1 MAERRQGAHTAR
13 GRWRWLLLGI
23 LAAGGALA
31 WHLWAIHWRPDP
43 QRWAVQGVAL
53 GSANQPIG
61 WASLPPQGVRFA
73 YIDAAH
79 GNRADA
85 GFTVLADGA
94 RAAGLRT
101 GAIHHFSLCV
111 GAGDQAA
118 AFVQLVPRDASSLPP
133 VVLVEDDGSCAR
145 KPTRALL
152 LNELTTFLT
161 QIETHLGKVAIVG
174 SDADVAARYD
184 LAASINRP
192 LWLERL
198 RAEPE
203 TRGWTIWLANER
215 RIEGVAHGRVRWLVL
230 DDAQPR
236 ERQAQDA
243 KAQESTQ

>member
-1 MAERRQGAHTAR
+1 M
-13 GRWRWLLLGI
+13 
-23 LAAGGALA
+23 
-31 WHLWAIHWRPDP
+31 
-43 QRWAVQGVAL
+43 QGVAL
-53 GSANQPIG
+53 GQANQPIG

-73 YIDAAH
+73 YIDAAR

-85 GFTVLADGA
+85 GFTALADGA
-94 RAAGLRT
+94 RSAGLRT

-118 AFVQLVPRDASSLPP
+118 AFVQLVPRDPASLPP
-133 VVLVEDDGSCAR
+133 VVLVEDDGSCPR

-174 SDADVAARYD
+174 SDADIAGRYD

-192 LWLERL
+192 LWQERL

-203 TRGWTIWLANER
+203 SRGWTIWLANER
-215 RIEGVAHGRVRWLVL
+215 SIEGVAHGRVRWLVL
-230 DDAQPR
+230 DDALSG
-236 ERQAQDA
+236 ERASPTAQAQEG
-243 KAQESTQ
+243 AQ